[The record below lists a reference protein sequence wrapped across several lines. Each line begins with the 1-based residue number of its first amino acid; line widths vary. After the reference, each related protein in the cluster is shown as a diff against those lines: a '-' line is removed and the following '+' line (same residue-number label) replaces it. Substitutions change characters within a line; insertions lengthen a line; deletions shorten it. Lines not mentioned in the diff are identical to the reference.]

1 MKFPFKKNSRN
12 SDKEN
17 DSEDNNING
26 FFSKIG
32 DFFNPEPQKE
42 KVLRH
47 EDFNRAGD
55 VYYATV
61 SASYKISQRIFV
73 LLLVIFLIFSL
84 ITNFREIT
92 YENFFYLLK
101 DFSAAVDTED
111 SVYDTL
117 SYDSNTRHFFCLYR
131 GGLAVVNP
139 SNISVFTA
147 TGRQTLKSTSKFS
160 SPCVVSSDKYFII
173 YDTSGTTFSVY
184 NSFSRIYNETLDYPV
199 TNAAFDDN
207 GNMLII
213 TKDTSHKSIVYLY
226 DKNFKRV
233 AMIPYSEYAFDVAIN
248 GEYDKMAVSYYGIG
262 NGSGRTEIVART
274 LSNIKEEFAT
284 ISVDGEF
291 LLDSGFIADER
302 FAIITDR
309 SIKIYDKYFEEI
321 EAFEYNNALVSGYEI
336 SEQGIAV
343 SYTENSQN
351 IAIVFDKSGNL
362 LYNEV
367 INDNIKDIGIFDDN
381 VFLRTDTGVKR
392 INVKTHKEDFLVSGQ
407 GKMLIYSAD
416 TVLVCG
422 DSKAEYLVFD
432 D

>member
-1 MKFPFKKNSRN
+1 MKFPFKKSSRN
-12 SDKEN
+12 SDNEN
-17 DSEDNNING
+17 DSEANNING
-26 FFSKIG
+26 LFSKIG

-61 SASYKISQRIFV
+61 SASYKISQRILV

-147 TGRQTLKSTSKFS
+147 TGRQTLKATSKFS

-302 FAIITDR
+302 FAVITDR

>member
-1 MKFPFKKNSRN
+1 MKFPFKKSNRD
-12 SDKEN
+12 SDNEN
-17 DSEDNNING
+17 GSEANNING

-302 FAIITDR
+302 FAVITDR